1 MTANSIARLKV
12 TLNDVKPPVQRRVEV
27 PLAIRLDRLHLVLQA
42 AIGWTNSHLYE
53 IRARDDAKK
62 ARLIDVLEDA
72 GVKTVK
78 YLYDFG
84 DGWEHTVKVERITD
98 AIPGLA
104 YPVLIDATGRCPPED
119 VGGPWGYDE
128 FLDALADPAHENHA
142 ETAEWIGD
150 RFDPKAVDVR
160 RFPTMSRHLPR
171 HGPANRPPSARDPP
185 NPRPSPDG
193 YGSEPSP
200 IDATVT

>member
-1 MTANSIARLKV
+1 MTANSIARLHV

-42 AIGWTNSHLYE
+42 AIGWTNSHLHE
-53 IRARDDAKK
+53 IRARDVGWRMPDPDFGDGPLDAKK

-142 ETAEWIGD
+142 ETAEWIGEP
-150 RFDPKAVDVR
+150 FDPKAVDVEALSDDVAALAKAWTR
-160 RFPTMSRHLPR
+160 KPTTKRTRS
-171 HGPANRPPSARDPP
+171 
-185 NPRPSPDG
+185 
-193 YGSEPSP
+193 
-200 IDATVT
+200 T